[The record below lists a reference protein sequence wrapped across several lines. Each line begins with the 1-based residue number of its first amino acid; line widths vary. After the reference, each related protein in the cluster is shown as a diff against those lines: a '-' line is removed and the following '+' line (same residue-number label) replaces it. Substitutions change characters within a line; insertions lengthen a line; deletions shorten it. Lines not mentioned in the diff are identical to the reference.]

1 MILERLKTKEL
12 EKLCSSSEVKSLFAF
27 GSVLG
32 KEFTDESD
40 IDLVVDFEE
49 KDPMKYADLYFS
61 LKGKLELLFNRE
73 IDLLEERAIKNP
85 FFRRHLDDTK
95 VRIYGY

>member
-12 EKLCSSSEVKSLFAF
+12 EKLCSSSEVKALYAF

-40 IDLVVDFEE
+40 IDLVVDFDE
-49 KDPMKYADLYFS
+49 KDPLKYADLYFG
-61 LKGKLELLFNRE
+61 LKEKLEQLFNRK

-85 FFRRHLDDTK
+85 FFRKHLDDTK